1 MFRDLLVP
9 VVLGEVEPVAFEVAS
24 AIAVAYGGQVTGLVH
39 VSAITPPMT
48 AWDYFPEGVYESMNE
63 AARASARALAQ
74 QVEACIAR
82 HSATGSVRISEGTW
96 LTPPEAAALHAR
108 FADLSVLGHSHGSG
122 PADMQRAVFAAM
134 LLTSG
139 RPLLKLPAHPRWPAK
154 LERVAIAWSPR
165 PEAARAVHDAIPLLS
180 GASVDVV
187 MVEPAV
193 GQPWPVD
200 VPGADIAEHLARHGL
215 RVNVVSVSRD
225 GRTTAGAL
233 LDHVNRS
240 DAQLLVCGGYGH
252 SRLREQVFGGVTREL
267 YERSPVPVLFS
278 H

>member
-1 MFRDLLVP
+1 MVRDLLVP
-9 VVLGEVEPVAFEVAS
+9 VVLGEVEPAAFEVAS
-24 AIAVAYGGQVTGLVH
+24 AIATTHGGQVTGLVH
-39 VSAITPPMT
+39 VSAMTPPMT
-48 AWDYFPEGVYESMNE
+48 AWDYFPEGIYESMNE

-74 QVEACIAR
+74 QVDACLAR
-82 HSATGSVRISEGTW
+82 HPAPGSARISDGTW

-108 FADLSVLGHSHGSG
+108 FADLTVLGAGAG
-122 PADMQRAVFAAM
+122 PADLQRAVFAAL

-139 RPLLKLPAHPRWPAK
+139 RPLLKLPAHPAWPAVV
-154 LERVAIAWSPR
+154 ERAAIAWSPR
-165 PEAARAVHDAIPLLS
+165 PEAARAVHDAIPLLA

-187 MVEPAV
+187 MVEPAA

-215 RVNVVSVSRD
+215 RVNVVSVARD
-225 GRTTAGAL
+225 GRSTAGAL
-233 LDHVNRS
+233 LDHVTRS
-240 DAQLLVCGGYGH
+240 GAQLLVSGGYGH

-267 YERSPVPVLFS
+267 YERAPVPVLFS

>member
-1 MFRDLLVP
+1 MIRDLLVP
-9 VVLGEVEPVAFEVAS
+9 VVLGEIEPAAFEVAS
-24 AIAVAYGGQVTGLVH
+24 AIAMGYAGQVTGLVH
-39 VSAITPPMT
+39 VSAMMPPTT

-63 AARASARALAQ
+63 AARTSARALAQ

-82 HSATGSVRISEGTW
+82 HSAPGTARISDGAW

-108 FADLSVLGHSHGSG
+108 FADLTVLGHGVG
-122 PADMQRAVFAAM
+122 PVDLQRAVFAAL

-139 RPLLKLPAHPRWPAK
+139 RPLLKLPARPRWPAVI
-154 LERVAIAWSPR
+154 ERVAIAWSPR
-165 PEAARAVHDAIPLLS
+165 PEAARAVHDALPLLS
-180 GASVDVV
+180 SASVDVV
-187 MVEPAV
+187 MVEPTAR
-193 GQPWPVD
+193 QPWPVD
-200 VPGADIAEHLARHGL
+200 VPGADLAEHLARHGV

-225 GRTTAGAL
+225 GRSTAAAL
-233 LDHVNRS
+233 LDHVVRS
-240 DAQLLVCGGYGH
+240 DAQLLVSGGYGH